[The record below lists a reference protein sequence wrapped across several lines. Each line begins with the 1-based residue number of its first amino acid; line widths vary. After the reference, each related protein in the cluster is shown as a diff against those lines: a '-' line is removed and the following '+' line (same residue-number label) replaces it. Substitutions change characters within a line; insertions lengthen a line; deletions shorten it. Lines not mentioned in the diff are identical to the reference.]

1 MRFIRPSWVAHG
13 DSSPSSGTS
22 SVSQGL
28 TIFSLDVHPDDS
40 RIATGGLDAKVRI
53 WSTAPI
59 LQPELEDKEEL
70 APKQLAV
77 LGMHTGPVLCVR
89 WTHSGRWLASGS
101 DDSVILVWDLD
112 PYVDIRGTWFENT
125 PKLYTERVVGRY
137 GAQTKSTKKAGEFSN
152 VCLDMTRT

>member
-1 MRFIRPSWVAHG
+1 MRFVRPSWVVHG
-13 DSSPSSGTS
+13 NTSGPSGPSTAAAA
-22 SVSQGL
+22 L
-28 TIFSLDVHPDDS
+28 TIFSLHVHPDDS

-59 LQPELEDKEEL
+59 LHSELEDKEEL

-101 DDSVILVWDLD
+101 DDSVILIWDLD
-112 PYVDIRGTWFENT
+112 LYVYSFSCLLE
-125 PKLYTERVVGRY
+125 KL
-137 GAQTKSTKKAGEFSN
+137 
-152 VCLDMTRT
+152 